1 MNLLFAKHLLPLVPF
16 LLFFTS
22 NITANG
28 ADSVMKEDYSE
39 KREQVPIES
48 LETGRGGIVE
58 QNAFDFLF
66 DVDRNKELLKS
77 EDYRSLLAKS
87 LINKDRIKDFA
98 IVDSYIFKE
107 IGVSEYLLDVLK
119 RASELTAGLSDN
131 NRKFFYSCLI
141 DASIAGLKSSVEEQ
155 QKWYSSA
162 YENYRSIDEKVEE
175 SRLSESIGIT
185 SHALA
190 NALSHKTI
198 EADEVFL
205 QGIAQINE
213 EKVED
218 DDYFLLF
225 KYIHFLAGNSAYDK
239 VEKWLNYTLSL
250 TKTGHDAYYK
260 TLAYYNLVLLK
271 VKQGLPDVSAQY
283 LREYQ
288 LSKVQLNSQELV
300 RIAFVESNYYDF
312 GNTAVIKDDK
322 GIMAFGG
329 LAFLIIGAAIG
340 ASVYLCRYGKIVESA
355 LEKEIEPNESVEWSI
370 ASPNALETSYYDAT
384 DKESVVELKAAPV
397 EYISDLKKMAE
408 NNDPLFMKKF
418 KQLFRDFAEC
428 VGKKAETP
436 LNLAELEVCAYTKL
450 GYTTKEVA
458 YYRGDS
464 IRSVE
469 NRKYRIRR
477 KLNLPRDVD
486 FTDWV
491 LTA

>member
-1 MNLLFAKHLLPLVPF
+1 MNLLFAKHLLPLMAF
-16 LLFFTS
+16 LLFLAS
-22 NITANG
+22 NIVANG
-28 ADSVMKEDYSE
+28 ANSTVKGNYIENRE
-39 KREQVPIES
+39 KVLIES
-48 LETGRGGIVE
+48 FGIAGLTVVE
-58 QNAFDFLF
+58 QKAFDFLF

-77 EDYRSLLAKS
+77 EDYRSILAQS
-87 LINKDRIKDFA
+87 LVNHGRIKDFVV
-98 IVDSYIFKE
+98 IDSYIFKE
-107 IGVSEYLLDVLK
+107 IGVSEYLLDVLE
-119 RASELTAGLSDN
+119 RSSELVARLSDDN
-131 NRKFFYSCLI
+131 QKLFYSCLI

-155 QKWYSSA
+155 RKWYANA
-162 YENYRSIDEKVEE
+162 YGHYRLIDKKTEE
-175 SRLSESIGIT
+175 FKLIQSIGLA

-190 NALSHKTI
+190 SALSQKTG
-198 EADEVFL
+198 EAERLFL
-205 QGIAQINE
+205 RGIDQINE
-213 EKVED
+213 EKISED
-218 DDYFLLF
+218 DYYLLF
-225 KYIHFLAGNSAYDK
+225 KYIHFLIENKAYDK
-239 VEKWLNYTLSL
+239 LGKWLNYTLYLAES
-250 TKTGHDAYYK
+250 GHDAYYK
-260 TLAYYNLVLLK
+260 TLAYYHLVLLK

-288 LSKVQLNSQELV
+288 LSKIQLSSQELV

-312 GNTAVIKDDK
+312 GNSTFVKEDK

-340 ASVYLCRYGKIVESA
+340 ASVYLCRYGKRAELVLDREVESKEGVGWSIISPNTLEISSCDVGDNDPIVE
-355 LEKEIEPNESVEWSI
+355 LNV
-370 ASPNALETSYYDAT
+370 
-384 DKESVVELKAAPV
+384 APV

-408 NNDPLFMKKF
+408 NNHPLFMKKF
-418 KQLFRDFAEC
+418 KQFFRDFAEC